1 MSEVNQTNENDSNQ
15 QVPYN
20 PGKRGSLT
28 SWRGNKYPSLKLRG
42 FYSDVTSRHNL
53 EKTQVRRIF
62 LLV

>member
-1 MSEVNQTNENDSNQ
+1 MSEVNQTDENDSNQ
-15 QVPYN
+15 QTAYN

-53 EKTQVRRIF
+53 EKTQVCKVVFIY
-62 LLV
+62 